1 MNEIGPN
8 SRTTMNFASILA
20 GMAVLMFV
28 GMVGY
33 VYLEGWHWIDA
44 LYMTFISFS
53 TVGFGEVQPLHPAG
67 RIFTMFIIFSG
78 LVIIA
83 MLSASVTSLLVRRE
97 FIATFKT
104 KKMKKQI
111 QNLKGHTILCGA
123 GETGKTVI
131 SEFAKARKPL
141 VVIEENT
148 EVLERIVEQYPKMYA
163 VYGDATKDEV
173 LQEANIMCASGLI
186 TALSEDAANLY
197 VVISAR
203 AMKPDITIVARA
215 VDTHA
220 ASKIYKAGATHVI
233 SPNLTEGMRMA
244 ATVLRPN
251 VVSFLDVMSNDQGFT
266 LRLEEIRVPK
276 GSPYAGKSLRELEIP
291 QRTGLIVIAIK
302 KARAAEGDKKVLFN
316 PQSSATIDEDDIL
329 IVLGDRER
337 VEKLENLLFTPG
349 GDRTGKRE
357 KT

>member
-1 MNEIGPN
+1 MNELGQN
-8 SRTTMNFASILA
+8 SRATMNFATILA
-20 GMAVLMFV
+20 GMALLLFI

-53 TVGFGEVQPLHPAG
+53 TVGFGEVRPLHPGG
-67 RIFTMFIIFSG
+67 RIFTMFIVFSG
-78 LVIIA
+78 LIIIA
-83 MLSASVTSLLVRRE
+83 MLSASVTSMLVRRE
-97 FIATFKT
+97 FIATYRT

-111 QNLKGHTILCGA
+111 KHLKGHTILCGA

-131 SEFAKARKPL
+131 SEFAKAGKPL

-148 EVLERIVEQYPKMYA
+148 EVLERMVDQYPKMYA

-173 LQEANIMCASGLI
+173 LQEANIASASGLI

-220 ASKIYKAGATHVI
+220 ANKIYKAGATHVI

-276 GSPYAGKSLRELEIP
+276 GSRFAGKTLRQMEIP

-302 KARAAEGDKKVLFN
+302 KAKAVDGKTVLFN
-316 PQSSATIDEDDIL
+316 PQSSAMIDEGDVL

-337 VEKLENLLFTPG
+337 VEKLESLLFTPG
-349 GDRTGKRE
+349 GD
-357 KT
+357 